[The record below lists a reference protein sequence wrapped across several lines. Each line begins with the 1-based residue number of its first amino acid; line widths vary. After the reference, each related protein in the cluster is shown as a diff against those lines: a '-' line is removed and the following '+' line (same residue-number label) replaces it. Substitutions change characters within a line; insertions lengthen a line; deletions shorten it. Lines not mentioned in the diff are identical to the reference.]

1 MCLCLRVC
9 DSTQIYLH
17 ASSACVCLLSGLQ
30 VYENESR
37 FVEGALWRSKCHMHT
52 HASNTVFSVFVCP
65 TYWGY
70 EAVLTGGTL
79 TCWPGGKHSFILR
92 LLKHTH
98 TNISNWLYRSS
109 YIPNPFLSSFFCACT
124 LVCLSVCCQ
133 PVSSYSTDVRPWGL
147 PLLPTMLCYRLTLP
161 RSAKIKKKT
170 ELENL
175 FRSFPTA
182 GTRTDTHTDTHGVKE
197 GVICLTLG
205 YTSPMCARVVVSAG
219 VTVSRATLLEKRHLV
234 VHAKYSILCILWICA
249 AVMSAYHADTDLC
262 TFALNLWII
271 LVSKLL
277 FPDYLNHFIWR

>member
-37 FVEGALWRSKCHMHT
+37 FVEGALWRSATCTRTLQTLSSVCLCVPHT
-52 HASNTVFSVFVCP
+52 EGMRRFSLVELLHAGLGVNIPSYCVC
-65 TYWGY
+65 WN
-70 EAVLTGGTL
+70 
-79 TCWPGGKHSFILR
+79 
-92 LLKHTH
+92 TH

-109 YIPNPFLSSFFCACT
+109 YIPNPFLSSFFLCVHVGVSLCVLSASQLLFNWCAA
-124 LVCLSVCCQ
+124 LRIA
-133 PVSSYSTDVRPWGL
+133 PSSHDA
-147 PLLPTMLCYRLTLP
+147 LLQAHPTTKC
-161 RSAKIKKKT
+161 KKKKKT

-182 GTRTDTHTDTHGVKE
+182 GTRTDTHTDTHRVKE

-234 VHAKYSILCILWICA
+234 VHAKY
-249 AVMSAYHADTDLC
+249 
-262 TFALNLWII
+262 
-271 LVSKLL
+271 
-277 FPDYLNHFIWR
+277 

>member
-37 FVEGALWRSKCHMHT
+37 FVEGALWRSATCTRTLQTLSSVCLRVPHT
-52 HASNTVFSVFVCP
+52 EGMRRFSLVELLHAGLGVNIPSYCVC
-65 TYWGY
+65 WN
-70 EAVLTGGTL
+70 
-79 TCWPGGKHSFILR
+79 
-92 LLKHTH
+92 TH

-161 RSAKIKKKT
+161 RSAKKKKKT

-182 GTRTDTHTDTHGVKE
+182 GTRTDTHTQIHTELK
-197 GVICLTLG
+197 
-205 YTSPMCARVVVSAG
+205 RV
-219 VTVSRATLLEKRHLV
+219 
-234 VHAKYSILCILWICA
+234 
-249 AVMSAYHADTDLC
+249 
-262 TFALNLWII
+262 
-271 LVSKLL
+271 
-277 FPDYLNHFIWR
+277 

>member
-37 FVEGALWRSKCHMHT
+37 FVEGALWRSATCTRTLQTLSSVCLCVPHT
-52 HASNTVFSVFVCP
+52 EGMRRFSLVELLHAGLGVNIPSYCVC
-65 TYWGY
+65 WN
-70 EAVLTGGTL
+70 
-79 TCWPGGKHSFILR
+79 
-92 LLKHTH
+92 TH

-161 RSAKIKKKT
+161 RSAKKKKKT

-182 GTRTDTHTDTHGVKE
+182 GTRTDTHTQIHTELK
-197 GVICLTLG
+197 
-205 YTSPMCARVVVSAG
+205 RV
-219 VTVSRATLLEKRHLV
+219 
-234 VHAKYSILCILWICA
+234 
-249 AVMSAYHADTDLC
+249 
-262 TFALNLWII
+262 
-271 LVSKLL
+271 
-277 FPDYLNHFIWR
+277 

>member
-1 MCLCLRVC
+1 MKVGLLKALSGEVSATCTRTLQTLSSVCLCVPHTEGMRRFSLVEL
-9 DSTQIYLH
+9 LH
-17 ASSACVCLLSGLQ
+17 AGLGVNIPSYCVCW
-30 VYENESR
+30 N
-37 FVEGALWRSKCHMHT
+37 
-52 HASNTVFSVFVCP
+52 
-65 TYWGY
+65 
-70 EAVLTGGTL
+70 
-79 TCWPGGKHSFILR
+79 
-92 LLKHTH
+92 TH

-161 RSAKIKKKT
+161 RSAKKKT

-205 YTSPMCARVVVSAG
+205 YTSPMRARVVVSAG